1 MLHIPHES
9 LRITSSNYCIFFP
22 LQRNVWGKKNARTR
36 ARTHTTS
43 KGEKT
48 YLQGEETTEDPPCT
62 TASRARVL
70 EALSQGCCRAV
81 AAVAETIE
89 EPPGICA
96 APRTC
101 AVLSQSGCSCVAAL
115 LQGRLRCGTTAA
127 SARGQEALQQ
137 SCCTSS
143 TTCFF
148 CRRVSVCTLALVKQ
162 VSRASICTLA
172 QVKQVK

>member
-9 LRITSSNYCIFFP
+9 LHITCSNYCIFSP
-22 LQRNVWGKKNARTR
+22 LQRNVCVGKKRARALPPR
-36 ARTHTTS
+36 ARARGVRDERTHTTL

-48 YLQGEETTEDPPCT
+48 YLQVEETTEEPEPPCT
-62 TASRARVL
+62 KASRARVL

-89 EPPGICA
+89 EPPGMCA

-101 AVLSQSGCSCVAAL
+101 AVLSPSGCSGVAEL
-115 LQGRLRCGTTAA
+115 LQEGRLRCGTTAA
-127 SARGQEALQQ
+127 SARGQEALLQQ

-148 CRRVSVCTLALVKQ
+148 F
-162 VSRASICTLA
+162 
-172 QVKQVK
+172 